1 MPTRAGADTRQ
12 VFGAALR
19 DTANALSTP
28 SQWTVGVLGRPKL
41 ISDITGGSQQGAYF
55 PSGLDEQPSV
65 GPPPTRIVGASEWP
79 AAAALSG
86 FSAGAGVCQAF
97 PPPLPNESKA
107 T

>member
-1 MPTRAGADTRQ
+1 MAPRQ
-12 VFGAALR
+12 
-19 DTANALSTP
+19 DPSANV
-28 SQWTVGVLGRPKL
+28 TV
-41 ISDITGGSQQGAYF
+41 
-55 PSGLDEQPSV
+55 DEQPSV

>member
-1 MPTRAGADTRQ
+1 MYYLDGKRPRQ
-12 VFGAALR
+12 SLVYFGSPQ
-19 DTANALSTP
+19 DPSANVA
-28 SQWTVGVLGRPKL
+28 VR
-41 ISDITGGSQQGAYF
+41 
-55 PSGLDEQPSV
+55 SGLDEQPSV

>member
-1 MPTRAGADTRQ
+1 MAP
-12 VFGAALR
+12 
-19 DTANALSTP
+19 
-28 SQWTVGVLGRPKL
+28 RP
-41 ISDITGGSQQGAYF
+41 
-55 PSGLDEQPSV
+55 LDEQPSV

>member
-1 MPTRAGADTRQ
+1 MAYAAQATTHYQTYPERPPGADLPPKKVRNLDPMAPRSRQ
-12 VFGAALR
+12 KRQLS
-19 DTANALSTP
+19 ANV
-28 SQWTVGVLGRPKL
+28 TV
-41 ISDITGGSQQGAYF
+41 
-55 PSGLDEQPSV
+55 DEQPSV

>member
-1 MPTRAGADTRQ
+1 MPYLDGKRPRQ
-12 VFGAALR
+12 SLVYFGSPQ
-19 DTANALSTP
+19 DPSANV
-28 SQWTVGVLGRPKL
+28 TV
-41 ISDITGGSQQGAYF
+41 
-55 PSGLDEQPSV
+55 DEQPSV

>member
-1 MPTRAGADTRQ
+1 MGHVIGAE
-12 VFGAALR
+12 
-19 DTANALSTP
+19 
-28 SQWTVGVLGRPKL
+28 KL
-41 ISDITGGSQQGAYF
+41 IFLIRGRRPT
-55 PSGLDEQPSV
+55 SGQQPSV
-65 GPPPTRIVGASEWP
+65 GPPPTRIVGANEWP